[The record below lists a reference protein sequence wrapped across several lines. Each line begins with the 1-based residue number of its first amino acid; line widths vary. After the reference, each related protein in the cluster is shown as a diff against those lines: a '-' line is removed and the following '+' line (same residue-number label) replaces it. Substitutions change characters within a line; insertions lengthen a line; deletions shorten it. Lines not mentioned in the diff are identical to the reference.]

1 MQTRKKK
8 INSQRL
14 VAANLRI
21 PLDKKKKNERM
32 RGKNVL
38 CNAEILS
45 SVGYFT
51 RIEFTVFKWAQ
62 GTIYKLQASNTS
74 DEICNGKIFV
84 VEQFIKYSRTSSSWI
99 KAMGILFF
107 FTAFHP
113 FAASFFKEMPCT
125 PFLTMKNA
133 AWLRLMNSRF

>member
-107 FTAFHP
+107 SLLSTHSQLHSLKRCPVPHF
-113 FAASFFKEMPCT
+113 SQWRM
-125 PFLTMKNA
+125 
-133 AWLRLMNSRF
+133 LRDCG